1 MGPSPP
7 PSCILE
13 QGGLSQTLDKVPARL
28 KWLLPFPARVE
39 HREKKMQHSPEGLA
53 PGSLGIQCSPEV
65 FLVQGHLRAGFE
77 RCKVKELSTGG
88 QDCVSWFP
96 KDVLLH
102 RGWDTVTSQAGI
114 CWDLPSSWN
123 FQPRLRFLLGCQA
136 NKAGPPWIASFFP
149 KNLPPAMQT
158 WKNVLKEAGHSQRK
172 VRNKADELFHGPKS
186 MERNTQM

>member
-1 MGPSPP
+1 MINELYSTGWGQLGTPQEWNSGQMGPSPP

-53 PGSLGIQCSPEV
+53 TGSLGIQCSPEV

-114 CWDLPSSWN
+114 CWKSLPHGTSNPGSDSCWAAR
-123 FQPRLRFLLGCQA
+123 QTRQALHGLHRF
-136 NKAGPPWIASFFP
+136 
-149 KNLPPAMQT
+149 
-158 WKNVLKEAGHSQRK
+158 SQRTSLLPC
-172 VRNKADELFHGPKS
+172 RHGKIS
-186 MERNTQM
+186 